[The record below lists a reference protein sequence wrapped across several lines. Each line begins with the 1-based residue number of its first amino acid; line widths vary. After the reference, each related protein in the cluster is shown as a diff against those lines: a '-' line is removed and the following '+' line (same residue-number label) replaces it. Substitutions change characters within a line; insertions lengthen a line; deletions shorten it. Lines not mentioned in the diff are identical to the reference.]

1 MPAGFGL
8 KRQYSKYCGLVMV
21 PLHSVYHTLNPR
33 HATIGGERGRPPLP
47 YFENRKK
54 VPRFCKKCP
63 DRDHLWVKFSIQNVI
78 LRISRIKKLK
88 FFPAF
93 FFCFWQNVYKSASIP
108 RDLPCPKKFL
118 VAGLNPLPPSPLKDH
133 AIVQWSYEQP
143 RKSRNFC
150 KTPQEITLVI
160 MVESLLNANV

>member
-78 LRISRIKKLK
+78 LRISRIKNSNFSLLFFSNVFDKMFIK
-88 FFPAF
+88 VPQSHETFPALKN
-93 FFCFWQNVYKSASIP
+93 FWLLVWTPSKRSRNRAMVLWATQEI
-108 RDLPCPKKFL
+108 KKFL
-118 VAGLNPLPPSPLKDH
+118 
-133 AIVQWSYEQP
+133 
-143 RKSRNFC
+143 
-150 KTPQEITLVI
+150 
-160 MVESLLNANV
+160 